1 MGLFD
6 AIRKQLLKVIEWKD
20 DTENTIVYRYP
31 IQESRDEIMNGCQL
45 VKPSTRLSI
54 STFGTWFVKKLR
66 MASNK
71 LAQRADRLRLLEVRP
86 LALLAVRC

>member
-45 VKPSTRLSI
+45 IVTESQVAILVKHYHLQTVLAGWEKFFSL
-54 STFGTWFVKKLR
+54 
-66 MASNK
+66 MAF
-71 LAQRADRLRLLEVRP
+71 
-86 LALLAVRC
+86 